1 MLPSYLCAPALV
13 WGLLSSLL
21 RHRTVQSPWAVLA
34 ETPVRRCRGQ
44 SKHPVCVMSCLE
56 LQQLLGLKGDV
67 VRDSLSEVLAK
78 LAHACEVLFRIVGKV
93 TLDLSQ
99 TKSGYKTASSWVSIR
114 GCCSRSEFR
123 MPSACSHLWAPELQ
137 WPCTPESSC
146 CDGCSTVPWSVN
158 TARSTLGWGPT
169 WAESDF
175 GEGGTRGE
183 RPRPPSGLLEGHRSA
198 RGASSTLLCSKPPL
212 ILWCVGSRA
221 SMPSPM
227 EASALT

>member
-67 VRDSLSEVLAK
+67 ARDSLSEVLAK

-137 WPCTPESSC
+137 WPCTPESSS
-146 CDGCSTVPWSVN
+146 CDGWSTVPWSVN
-158 TARSTLGWGPT
+158 TAEEHTGVGPHLGRVRLWR
-169 WAESDF
+169 
-175 GEGGTRGE
+175 RGN
-183 RPRPPSGLLEGHRSA
+183 SG
-198 RGASSTLLCSKPPL
+198 
-212 ILWCVGSRA
+212 
-221 SMPSPM
+221 
-227 EASALT
+227 